1 MKRRARDTAGFLSA
15 LAAVMAVALAAC
27 GSDGVTPALTTSDA
41 RTDAGGSSDAATVDA
56 PSSDQGGAPNSDA
69 ASEGAFDAGA
79 SSDRADSLGSVNDVR
94 PGTDATDA
102 PAAESGA
109 LRCNGH
115 EALCDRRFNEV
126 VFPATHNAMANADD
140 RWFTPNQE
148 HGLPRQLRD
157 GIRALLLD
165 TYAWQGDLH
174 LCHSLCEL
182 GNRLLVDGL
191 RDIATFLRENPNEVL
206 ALLIEDHIS
215 AADTERAF
223 TQSGLVDFAYVHDRG
238 DDWPTLRQMI
248 ASGRRLLVTAES
260 GAPPPAWYHHLWDV
274 AADTP
279 YSFKNAGEFSCR
291 HNRGMPDNDLYL
303 LNHWVENPLPSP
315 TLSRSVNTS
324 AVLLARAR
332 QCQEESGK
340 LPNFVAVNHYAT
352 SDLFAVVR
360 QLNGLPP

>member
-1 MKRRARDTAGFLSA
+1 MKRELRVTTGSLGA
-15 LAAVMAVALAAC
+15 LAALLAVTLAAC
-27 GSDGVTPALTTSDA
+27 GSDVSSPALTTSDA
-41 RTDAGGSSDAATVDA
+41 RADAGGAPDAATT
-56 PSSDQGGAPNSDA
+56 DA
-69 ASEGAFDAGA
+69 APPDQSTNETPNREVASDGA
-79 SSDRADSLGSVNDVR
+79 SD
-94 PGTDATDA
+94 PGTAPDRNDGLDAMNDGRPTADA
-102 PAAESGA
+102 PAADSGA

-115 EALCDRRFNEV
+115 EMLCDRRFNEV

-165 TYAWQGDLH
+165 TYEWQGDVH
-174 LCHSLCEL
+174 LCHSVCGL

-191 RDIATFLRENPNEVL
+191 RDIATFLRENPAEVI

-223 TQSGLVDFAYVHDRG
+223 TQSGLIDWVYVHDRG

-248 ASGRRLLVTAES
+248 ASGRRLLVTAEN
-260 GAPPPAWYHHLWDV
+260 GRPPPVWYHHLWDV

-315 TLSRSVNTS
+315 TLSRQVNTS

-332 QCQEESGK
+332 QCQEERGK
-340 LPNFVAVNHYAT
+340 LPNFVAVNHYAA

-360 QLNGLPP
+360 QLNGLAP